1 LAPRC
6 THPDRLQLDET
17 LIAIAAQIVLRPQAV
32 IGSAR
37 TKMTEGRFTDAE
49 SVKFLKAGIAD
60 LLRDI
65 DRYGSAIHQES

>member
-1 LAPRC
+1 VQSPSQA
-6 THPDRLQLDET
+6 QLNET

-32 IGSAR
+32 IGSAH

-49 SVKFLKAGIAD
+49 SLKLLKAGIAD

-65 DRYGSAIHQES
+65 DRYGSAIRQES